1 MKNLTLS
8 FISLITASFL
18 LTSCHFMEKK
28 EIAKEELAKKSIA
41 PVSPTFS
48 FIKIPAGKF
57 TMGSPESEAGR
68 DSDETQVKVEITK
81 PFEITAT
88 EVTQRQWFSVM
99 RNNPSYF
106 KGGEYC
112 ANYDS
117 VNKLCPDHPVE
128 RVSWNDVQE
137 YIKKL
142 NDLQGLSGCEGSPKD
157 PSGCYRLP
165 TEAEWEYAA
174 RAGTKTAYFFGD
186 SSTQLGNY
194 AWYDENSGGRTH
206 KVGTKAANSLGLH
219 DVYGNVFEW
228 VQDVYREKL
237 EEGEGMSYVF
247 TIVFLKQDVYREKLE
262 EGEDPLSEGSLF
274 PHPVRVVRGGSWFY
288 YARYLRSADRFPHP
302 DGRDTNV
309 GFRLVRTL

>member
-1 MKNLTLS
+1 MMG
-8 FISLITASFL
+8 FL
-18 LTSCHFMEKK
+18 LSACHFMEKR
-28 EIAKEELAKKSIA
+28 EVAKEGLAKRNIA
-41 PVSPTFS
+41 SVSPTFS

-57 TMGSPESEAGR
+57 TMGSPKSEAGR
-68 DSDETQVKVEITK
+68 YSNEAQVGVEITK
-81 PFEITAT
+81 PFAIMRT

-106 KGGEYC
+106 KEEKYC
-112 ANYDS
+112 GANYDS

-128 RVSWNDVQE
+128 SVSWNEVQE

-142 NDLQGLSGCEGSPKD
+142 NDLQGLKNCKGSPKD

-186 SSTQLGNY
+186 SSTQLGKY
-194 AWYDENSGGRTH
+194 AWYSENSGGRTH
-206 KVGTKAANSLGLH
+206 KVRTKAANSLGLY

-228 VQDVYREKL
+228 VQDLYREELK
-237 EEGEGMSYVF
+237 EG
-247 TIVFLKQDVYREKLE
+247 R
-262 EGEDPLSEGSLF
+262 DPLSEGSLF
-274 PHPVRVVRGGSWFY
+274 PDSVRVFRGGSWLSG
-288 YARYLRSADRFPHP
+288 ARFLRSAFRHYDLSGSNHHF
-302 DGRDTNV
+302 V

>member
-1 MKNLTLS
+1 MNKNLTLS

-57 TMGSPESEAGR
+57 IMGSPESEVGR

-106 KGGEYC
+106 KGEKYC
-112 ANYDS
+112 GANYDS

-142 NDLQGLSGCEGSPKD
+142 NGLQGLSGCEGSPKD

-194 AWYDENSGGRTH
+194 AWYDENSGGRGRTH

-237 EEGEGMSYVF
+237 EEGE
-247 TIVFLKQDVYREKLE
+247 
-262 EGEDPLSEGSLF
+262 DPLHEGSLLSGS
-274 PHPVRVVRGGSWFY
+274 VRVICGGGWSS
-288 YARYLRSADRFPHP
+288 YARDLRSASRSHYSPG
-302 DGRDTNV
+302 DGSISV